1 MISSFTQG
9 NQSYVGHCTVI
20 KEIEE
25 EIVQQTTMGRFAG
38 PSSQVQAQAHVH
50 TLIEHDVFL
59 GDWTYHGF
67 MT

>member
-25 EIVQQTTMGRFAG
+25 EIVQHTTMGRFEG
-38 PSSQVQAQAHVH
+38 PSSQVQAQAQNDKYMDENYSGHV
-50 TLIEHDVFL
+50 FS
-59 GDWTYHGF
+59 
-67 MT
+67 